1 MAVQSTLV
9 KSGLSLRYKAGID
22 ANGKDINK
30 VKKFSNVKVTAVNQN
45 LFDVATAFS
54 PLMKYPTLDVLR
66 TDDSKLINA

>member
-30 VKKFSNVKVTAVNQN
+30 VKKFSNVKVTAINQN

-54 PLMKYPTLDVLR
+54 PLMKYPTLEVLR
-66 TDDSKLINA
+66 TDDSAIVNA

>member
-9 KSGLSLRYKAGID
+9 KSGLSLRYKAGVD

-45 LFDVATAFS
+45 ILDVASAFS

-66 TDDSKLINA
+66 TDDSKLING